1 MLRVFAGLA
10 ALAVCTT
17 WVMAQNA
24 KVIEQRQQ
32 TMKAIAGALKEP
44 TAMVKGEMPLDLAK
58 VQAALKAVQEGAV
71 KAKTLFTEDS
81 QKGET
86 DALPEAFSKHP
97 DVTARLDKMAADANA
112 ATTAI
117 KDEGTLKT
125 EWPKVVSNCGG
136 CHKLYRKPSS

>member
-1 MLRVFAGLA
+1 MLAASA

-17 WVMAQNA
+17 LVLAQNTA
-24 KVIEQRQQ
+24 VIEQRQQ
-32 TMKAIAGALKEP
+32 TMKTIGGALKEP
-44 TAMVKGEMPLDLAK
+44 TAMVKGEAPFDLAK
-58 VQAALKAVQEGAV
+58 VQAALKTVQEGAV
-71 KAKTLFTEDS
+71 KAKNLFTEDS

-86 DALPEAFSKHP
+86 FALPEAFTKHP
-97 DVTARLDKMAADANA
+97 DITARLDKMAADASA
-112 ATTAI
+112 AATAI